1 MRECVCV
8 WLRDGRHE
16 APTPPPT
23 VITTLLW
30 ITWQL
35 RGRSTNSVSGGGT
48 CSAAAEVFSAPRTAQ
63 SNCARRERFLSTEG
77 FVLIILSMAAPQPRL
92 SPPWRISFQHTDW
105 GSFCKKKIII
115 IIKYNKRKS
124 SAVET
129 QQPLLRKQQQK
140 QAIFWCKMTHWQ
152 VRHTLFIPRAT

>member
-1 MRECVCV
+1 MSDMCWLSPMKILVWQVRKCGSVCVCV

-35 RGRSTNSVSGGGT
+35 RGRSMNSVSGGGT

-63 SNCARRERFLSTEG
+63 SNCAQRERFLSTEG
-77 FVLIILSMAAPQPRL
+77 FVLIFYRHRWLRPNQDCPHHGEFLSSTQ
-92 SPPWRISFQHTDW
+92 SEEVSV
-105 GSFCKKKIII
+105 
-115 IIKYNKRKS
+115 KRK
-124 SAVET
+124 
-129 QQPLLRKQQQK
+129 
-140 QAIFWCKMTHWQ
+140 
-152 VRHTLFIPRAT
+152 